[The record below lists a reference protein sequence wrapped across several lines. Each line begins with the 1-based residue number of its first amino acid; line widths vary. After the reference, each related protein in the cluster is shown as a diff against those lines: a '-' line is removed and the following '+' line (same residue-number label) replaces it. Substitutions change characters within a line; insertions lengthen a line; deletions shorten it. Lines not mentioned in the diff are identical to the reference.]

1 MKFTNRLQPPPQL
14 PLQQQQQQPSH
25 DEVNN
30 NLNESKFESFHT
42 GTNNNNNNN
51 NNNNSKGQLSTEQL
65 PKKSQSDVDGLEDD
79 DNVAVYELNPSFKIE
94 VRDPVSFLS
103 LSGLGY
109 PEQCWTWRPWLEIF
123 LRFKMYLIHS
133 ETKMTIMVF
142 SKQ

>member
-30 NLNESKFESFHT
+30 NLNESKFESFLT
-42 GTNNNNNNN
+42 GTNNNNNNS
-51 NNNNSKGQLSTEQL
+51 SKSQLSTEQL

-94 VRDPVSFLS
+94 VRDPVRFLS